1 MQRIDV
7 ASAVTALP
15 APAAAGTP
23 GYFTDGDVVG
33 GEPATVFPADFANML
48 QEELMA
54 VVLAAALAP
63 SKTDHGQVLEALGAL
78 FGISG
83 NLAANGH
90 IIIPVGNL
98 KLIVNWGSA
107 TQQDSSGGQLVT
119 FDQPYTAGVF
129 QAFPVNRAN
138 GPPAAFHGWAAVS
151 LAQMKVFSAASA
163 GAAAQAGIAFSY
175 VAIGV

>member
-23 GYFTDGDVVG
+23 GYFTGGDPVG
-33 GEPATVFPADFANML
+33 GQAATVLSADFMNML
-48 QEELMA
+48 QEELIA
-54 VVLAAALAP
+54 IVLAAALAP
-63 SKTDHGQVLEALGAL
+63 SKTNHGQLLQALEAL
-78 FGISG
+78 FGITG

-98 KLIVNWGSA
+98 KLIINWGSA
-107 TQQDSSGGQLVT
+107 TQGDSTGGQVVT
-119 FDQPYTAGVF
+119 FDQPFTTGVF
-129 QAFPVNRAN
+129 QAFPVNRAS

-151 LAQMKVFSAASA
+151 PSQMKVWSAASA
-163 GAAAQAGIAFSY
+163 GSAAAAGIAFSY
-175 VAIGV
+175 VAIGI